1 MTLNPVFRLF
11 IKDYDNITDEVVRN
25 KYGILCSVLG
35 IGLNVLLFI
44 FKLIASV
51 LTASIAIAADALN
64 NLSDAGSSI
73 ITFIGFRLSGKP
85 ADDDHPFGHGRAEYI
100 CAVVVAMLILFMG
113 YELCKSS
120 IGKIITP
127 QSTNIDTLSVIIL
140 CVAVLVKGCM
150 FLFNRYVGTSI
161 DSQPIIATAKDSLS
175 DAVATIAVLIGLA
188 VEAIFDINVDGYTGL
203 LVSGFILYAGIGAIK
218 DAMTPLLGTTPDR
231 ELVTAIKDT
240 VMAHEEIVGI
250 HDMIIHNYGPTRFM
264 MSLHAE
270 VPCDC
275 DILRIHDTIDIIE
288 REITAKFNC
297 DAVIHMDPIETD
309 NEQINEMSAKVRSVL
324 DSIDSRLSMHDFRM
338 VSGETHTNLIFDV
351 VVPFDFHMTPKKL
364 IAEIQKEIFKINNSY
379 FVVITIDKSFV

>member
-1 MTLNPVFRLF
+1 MNQIFKIF
-11 IKDYDNITDEVVRN
+11 IKDYNNTDNEAVRN
-25 KYGILCSVLG
+25 QYGILCSVTG
-35 IGLNVLLFI
+35 IGLNVLLFV
-44 FKLIASV
+44 FKLIASI
-51 LTASIAIAADALN
+51 LTSSIAIAADALN

-73 ITFIGFRLSGKP
+73 ITFIGFRLAGKP
-85 ADDDHPFGHGRAEYI
+85 ADNDHPFGHGRAEYI

-113 YELCKSS
+113 YELCKTSV
-120 IGKIITP
+120 GKIVNP
-127 QSTNIDTLSVIIL
+127 QSTSIDTVSVVIL
-140 CVAVLVKGCM
+140 ALAVLVKGGM
-150 FLFNRYVGTSI
+150 YLFNRYVGKAI
-161 DSQPIIATAKDSLS
+161 DSQPILATSKDSLS
-175 DAVATIAVLIGLA
+175 DAAATTAVLIGLA
-188 VEAIFDINVDGYTGL
+188 IEAMFDINVDGYTGL

-218 DAMTPLLGTTPDR
+218 DAMTPLLGSTPDKK
-231 ELVTAIKDT
+231 LVTDIRDT
-240 VMAHEEIVGI
+240 VMAHQEIVGI

-288 REITAKFNC
+288 REIASKFNC

-309 NEQINEMSAKVRSVL
+309 NEQINEMSEKVRTVL
-324 DSIDSRLSMHDFRM
+324 KNIDTRLTMHDFRM

-364 IAEIQKEIFKINNSY
+364 IAEIQKEIFKIDNSY

>member
-1 MTLNPVFRLF
+1 MNPIFRFF
-11 IKDYDNITDEVVRN
+11 IKDYNKIENETVRN
-25 KYGILCSVLG
+25 RYGILCSVMG
-35 IGLNVLLFI
+35 IALNVLLFI
-44 FKLIASV
+44 FKLAASI

-64 NLSDAGSSI
+64 NLSDAASSI
-73 ITFIGFRLSGKP
+73 ITFIGFRLAGKP

-113 YELCKSS
+113 YELCKTSV
-120 IGKIITP
+120 GKIFNP
-127 QSTNIDTLSVIIL
+127 QSTTIDSISVIIL
-140 CVAVLVKGCM
+140 ILAVIVKGGM
-150 FLFNRYVGTSI
+150 FLFNRYVGKAI
-161 DSQPIIATAKDSLS
+161 DSQPILATSKDSLS
-175 DAVATIAVLIGLA
+175 DAAATTAVLIGLVIEA
-188 VEAIFDINVDGYTGL
+188 VFDVNIDGYTGL
-203 LVSGFILYAGIGAIK
+203 LVSGFILYAGISAIK
-218 DAMTPLLGTTPDR
+218 DAMTPLLGSTPDK
-231 ELVTAIKDT
+231 ELVNAIKDT

-288 REITAKFNC
+288 REISSKFNC

-309 NEQINEMSAKVRSVL
+309 NEQINEMSKKVRNVL
-324 DSIDSRLSMHDFRM
+324 EKIDSRLTMHDFRM

-351 VVPFDFHMTPKKL
+351 VVPFDFHMVPKKL
-364 IAEIQKEIFKINNSY
+364 ISEIQKEIFKINNSY